1 MSYTGRPVT
10 DSIVTLL
17 AGAGLLVGEGDKPAG
32 AGWQGTPGQST
43 FRAYVVVH
51 PIGAAS
57 IDGTLDT
64 PSDDVFALHQ
74 LSAFGATQDSCQQVA
89 DRARA
94 VMLGAGW
101 QLEFLGGVV
110 RTDDVQPPL
119 FMSPDRY
126 SAFRTT

>member
-64 PSDDVFALHQ
+64 PSADVFPLHQ
-74 LSAFGATQDSCQQVA
+74 LSAFGATQDSSQQVA
-89 DRARA
+89 DTARA

-119 FMSPDRY
+119 FMSLDRY
-126 SAFRTT
+126 TAFRTT